1 MPSAS
6 STAAHKPWLARGLNT
21 LGVRT
26 TPRVDG
32 LLSWVQSLLV
42 AGVAAWV
49 VLTYITIRMT
59 VPTGSMEPTIVVGTS
74 FFVDKLT
81 YHVRAP
87 DRGDIV
93 VFWNEEEGQRQRL
106 VKRLVAFGG
115 ETVQIRD
122 CRRANRE
129 ECGVY
134 VDGQRLDGPAFDRE
148 YYAAGEMGEEAWTV
162 PEGQFFVLGDHSA
175 VSRDSRYWGFVDAAD
190 FIGEPFLRV
199 WPLEAFGFMN
209 GYFGAPR

>member
-1 MPSAS
+1 MNKQEA
-6 STAAHKPWLARGLNT
+6 TKKPWLVRLLNGI
-21 LGVRT
+21 GVRT
-26 TPRVDG
+26 SG
-32 LLSWVQSLLV
+32 GLESLLSWVQVVVVALLL
-42 AGVAAWV
+42 AWLMWSFV
-49 VLTYITIRMT
+49 VIRMT
-59 VPTGSMEPTIVVGTS
+59 VPTGSMEPTIEIGTS

-81 YHVRAP
+81 YHLRAP

-93 VFWNEEEGQRQRL
+93 VFWNEEGGRRQRL

-115 ETVQIRD
+115 ESVRIRD
-122 CRRANRE
+122 CRSASRE

-134 VDGQRLDGPAFDRE
+134 VDGQRLNGPAFDRE
-148 YYAAGEMGEEAWTV
+148 YYAAGQMGEQAWTV
-162 PEGQFFVLGDHSA
+162 PEGHFFVLGDHSA
-175 VSRDSRYWGFVDAAD
+175 ISRDSRYWGFVDQAD